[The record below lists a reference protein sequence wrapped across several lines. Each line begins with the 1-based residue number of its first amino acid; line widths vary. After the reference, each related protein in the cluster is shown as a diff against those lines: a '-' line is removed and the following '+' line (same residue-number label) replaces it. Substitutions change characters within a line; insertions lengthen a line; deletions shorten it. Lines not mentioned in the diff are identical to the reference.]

1 MSSEALNQ
9 KFLYIPKSALVA
21 SGILHGCA
29 LLFFVTVQI
38 LDHFG
43 IHLFAKPLI
52 STTAIYQD
60 FIQVDV
66 VALPDQM
73 FGEQFDMS
81 QPVVENPAK
90 AIEPVPDANTP
101 EAVTA
106 EDMVEQDAMAE
117 KKAAEEKAKK
127 KEAQIAKEKAEAQK
141 KEQEK
146 ALKRLQE
153 EASREAALKSLA
165 QKSGA
170 KGRGQLKGNKV
181 SQGTSTSGMIGSTSD
196 RYGALVKQA
205 IQQHFSIY
213 AWQKKKALVA
223 VVSIKIFP
231 NGRVRDRRLVKAS
244 PDSTFNSSVLQAID
258 AAQPLPIPDDLALLN
273 DGITLEF
280 RPQE

>member
-29 LLFFVTVQI
+29 LLFFVTVQV
-38 LDHFG
+38 LGHFG
-43 IHLFAKPLI
+43 IHLFAKPLM
-52 STTAIYQD
+52 STKEIYQD

-73 FGEQFDMS
+73 FGEQFDVS
-81 QPVVENPAK
+81 QPVVENPATSP
-90 AIEPVPDANTP
+90 EPVPDAKALDEVKTDDMI
-101 EAVTA
+101 AA
-106 EDMVEQDAMAE
+106 EDAMAE

-127 KEAQIAKEKAEAQK
+127 EAQVAKEKAEKQK
-141 KEQEK
+141 KEQEQ
-146 ALKRLQE
+146 ALKRLAE

-170 KGRGQLKGNKV
+170 KGRGQLKGNKL
-181 SQGTSTSGMIGSTSD
+181 SQGTATSGMIGSPSD